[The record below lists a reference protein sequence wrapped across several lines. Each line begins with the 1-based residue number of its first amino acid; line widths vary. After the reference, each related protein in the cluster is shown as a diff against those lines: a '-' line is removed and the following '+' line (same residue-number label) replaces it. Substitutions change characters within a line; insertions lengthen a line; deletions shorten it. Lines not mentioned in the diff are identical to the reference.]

1 MAGRYLGIV
10 ATLGVAYFVVAGV
23 ALHFLDSAL
32 DPAVVFMSDYALGP
46 YGWLMRSAFFAV
58 GLGIVA
64 CGLGLQLTLTPGK
77 RVTPAIILVIA
88 AGVGILAAGAFN
100 TNPYDAVEGTTAGTL
115 HAVGS
120 LLAFLSLIISAWLL
134 RGVFSRDVRWQR
146 ISTTTLWLAIAMTAT
161 FIFMSANVV
170 GAGLGQRIFVV
181 AVMSWL
187 AILAWQVYQHAP
199 ASRLEAAR
207 D

>member
-1 MAGRYLGIV
+1 MAGRYLGIM
-10 ATLGVAYFVVAGV
+10 AILGVAYFVAAGV

-46 YGWLMRSAFFAV
+46 YGWLMRSAFVA
-58 GLGIVA
+58 LGFGILA
-64 CGLGLQLTLTPGK
+64 CGLGLQSTLTRGK
-77 RVTPAIILVIA
+77 RVTPAVVLVIV

-100 TNPYDAVEGTTAGTL
+100 TDPYNAVEGTTLGTL

-134 RGVFSRDVRWQR
+134 RGVFSRDARWQGF
-146 ISTTTLWLAIAMTAT
+146 STATLGFAIAMTAT
-161 FIFMSANVV
+161 FIFMSASVV

-181 AVMSWL
+181 AIMSWL
-187 AILAWQVYQHAP
+187 ALLAWQVYQRTSAR
-199 ASRLEAAR
+199 AQELAR